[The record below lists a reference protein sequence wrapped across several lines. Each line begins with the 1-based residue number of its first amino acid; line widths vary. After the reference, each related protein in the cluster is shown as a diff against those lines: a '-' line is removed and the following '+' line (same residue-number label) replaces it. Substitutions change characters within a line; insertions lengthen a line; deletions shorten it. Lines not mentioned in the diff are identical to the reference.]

1 MTDSTVHIQGA
12 GPVGLLTALFLLKF
26 GWDKD
31 SIELIDPAIHSPE
44 PSFRN
49 DPRVLALSH
58 GTLVRLSQLGIDPQA
73 TRIKEIR
80 VSSEGH
86 FGSMQINTDRVGVSD
101 LGGLAHYSALLGQLR
116 ETVNAVGLRIQ
127 PQSTA
132 AADVVVIA
140 EGGIY
145 SAAVSDGNSG
155 ANANSDSFGETNN
168 AMELVRDY
176 GQHALLGW
184 VTTTPPPGDTAWE
197 RFTAD
202 GVVALLPLGGR
213 YALIWCC
220 NPQRAEAFTN
230 ASQVSRAQL
239 LDEVMGGRISGINAI
254 ELTGTYPLG
263 LKWRETVAQGHT
275 VWIGNSAQTLHP
287 IAGQGL
293 NLGFRDA
300 QTLASCLVQR
310 GVTITERLAD
320 YARRRRV
327 DRWAV
332 RTATD
337 TLARQAWVRRAIGG
351 VAFVPGAKRLLGQVL
366 MYGG

>member
-1 MTDSTVHIQGA
+1 
-12 GPVGLLTALFLLKF
+12 
-26 GWDKD
+26 
-31 SIELIDPAIHSPE
+31 
-44 PSFRN
+44 
-49 DPRVLALSH
+49 
-58 GTLVRLSQLGIDPQA
+58 
-73 TRIKEIR
+73 
-80 VSSEGH
+80 
-86 FGSMQINTDRVGVSD
+86 
-101 LGGLAHYSALLGQLR
+101 
-116 ETVNAVGLRIQ
+116 
-127 PQSTA
+127 
-132 AADVVVIA
+132 
-140 EGGIY
+140 
-145 SAAVSDGNSG
+145 
-155 ANANSDSFGETNN
+155 
-168 AMELVRDY
+168 
-176 GQHALLGW
+176 
-184 VTTTPPPGDTAWE
+184 
-197 RFTAD
+197 
-202 GVVALLPLGGR
+202 LGGR

-230 ASQVSRAQL
+230 ASQVNRAQL
-239 LDEVMGGRISGINAI
+239 LDKVMGGRISGINAI